1 MGRWGGSTLRPS
13 SARECHQTNRGQY
26 YRKDPSLFSKVDN
39 LIGKGLST
47 DQVYNSIARAGAS
60 TVSEAIPG
68 PKLIDNRKLLSK
80 KETFASS
87 SSKKKFKS
95 VSGTGTHITQ
105 SCNLSFDFRS
115 M

>member
-13 SARECHQTNRGQY
+13 SARECYQTNRGQY

-80 KETFASS
+80 KKLPLVPVAKNN
-87 SSKKKFKS
+87 SKVK
-95 VSGTGTHITQ
+95 Q
-105 SCNLSFDFRS
+105 RR
-115 M
+115 

>member
-39 LIGKGLST
+39 LIGKGLT
-47 DQVYNSIARAGAS
+47 PFARAGAS

-80 KETFASS
+80 KETSASS

>member
-13 SARECHQTNRGQY
+13 SAREYHQTNRGQY

-60 TVSEAIPG
+60 TVS
-68 PKLIDNRKLLSK
+68 DNRKLLSK
-80 KETFASS
+80 KETSTSS
-87 SSKKKFKS
+87 SSKKQFKS

-105 SCNLSFDFRS
+105 SCNVSFDYRS